1 MISFKAFLVETKI
14 SPTFITHIETMK
26 PIDFLSLIKELE
38 SEYKGVLKLK
48 DISITEKIDGS
59 SLTIG
64 QDSKGKTFINTKMSQ
79 RYFKP
84 GDFTSFATS
93 KGYDNSIS
101 INFDNILKEVQNDK
115 KLQSVL
121 SKYNTGNGIVI
132 TGEVLY
138 VPLASEAKN
147 NKLQFIFMDYDKKNL
162 GEEWTFVPF
171 DVQDFDGNPIENK
184 EEIFKALYKIS
195 TKARKYTSEN
205 LKIDSDIDITLSID
219 KVKKNILSKY
229 DNIDAALVSRK
240 KIDKPLKDKLKQE
253 IAKYQT
259 ELSNK
264 ILSYVRAGKFGDDFE
279 GIVLKTKSGTTL
291 KATSSRFKD
300 RRAKLKDIKFKKK

>member
-1 MISFKAFLVETKI
+1 MISFKKYLVETKI

-26 PIDFLSLIKELE
+26 PIDFLTLIKELE

-79 RYFKP
+79 RYFNP
-84 GDFTSFATS
+84 GDFTTFATS

-101 INFDNILKEVQNDK
+101 INFDNILKEVQSDK

-138 VPLASEAKN
+138 VPFATETKN
-147 NKLQFIFMDYDKKNL
+147 SKLQFIFMDYDKKNL

-171 DVQDFDGNPIENK
+171 GIQDFDGNPIENK
-184 EEIFKALYKIS
+184 EEIFK
-195 TKARKYTSEN
+195 
-205 LKIDSDIDITLSID
+205 
-219 KVKKNILSKY
+219 
-229 DNIDAALVSRK
+229 
-240 KIDKPLKDKLKQE
+240 
-253 IAKYQT
+253 
-259 ELSNK
+259 
-264 ILSYVRAGKFGDDFE
+264 
-279 GIVLKTKSGTTL
+279 
-291 KATSSRFKD
+291 
-300 RRAKLKDIKFKKK
+300 